1 MKGKIQHIN
10 PEGMMKSPAFSQVVA
25 TSGPGKTIYIGG
37 QNAVDASG
45 KLVGKQNLPEQTIQ
59 VMKNIET
66 ALTASGASFDNVVKL
81 NIFLVQGQN
90 AASGFQAAQPY
101 LAKASNPPVVT
112 VLFVAALGN
121 PEYLVEIDATAFV
134 PGEH

>member
-1 MKGKIQHIN
+1 MKGKIQHIT
-10 PEGMMKSPAFSQVVA
+10 PEGMMKSPAFSQAVT

-37 QNAVDASG
+37 QNAVDADRQLAG
-45 KLVGKQNLPEQTIQ
+45 RGNLAEQTVQ

-66 ALTASGASFDNVVKL
+66 ALTASGATFDNVVKL
-81 NIFLVQGQN
+81 NIFLVQGQD
-90 AASGFQAAQPY
+90 ATSGFQAARPY

-112 VLFVAALGN
+112 VLFVAALGT

-134 PGEH
+134 PGE